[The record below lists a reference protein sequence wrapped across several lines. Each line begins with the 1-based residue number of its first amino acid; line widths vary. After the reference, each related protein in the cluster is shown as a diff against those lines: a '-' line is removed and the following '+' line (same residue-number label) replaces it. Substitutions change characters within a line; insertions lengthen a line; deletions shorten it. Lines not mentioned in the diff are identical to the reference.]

1 MALKVGGERVVVMAA
16 ARAVLMAEE
25 MVGAMAEETMAEE
38 MAGGMV
44 EEVVGVDLV
53 ALVDLADSVGEMEAV
68 AIQEASEVMVGGLAA
83 RWEAAA
89 VVRVAAV
96 AEQLDDR
103 TDTGQTKLLV
113 FVLPPQYEP
122 SCPAA
127 MH

>member
-1 MALKVGGERVVVMAA
+1 MVVMAA

-96 AEQLDDR
+96 VTAGAKE
-103 TDTGQTKLLV
+103 G
-113 FVLPPQYEP
+113 
-122 SCPAA
+122 AA
-127 MH
+127 